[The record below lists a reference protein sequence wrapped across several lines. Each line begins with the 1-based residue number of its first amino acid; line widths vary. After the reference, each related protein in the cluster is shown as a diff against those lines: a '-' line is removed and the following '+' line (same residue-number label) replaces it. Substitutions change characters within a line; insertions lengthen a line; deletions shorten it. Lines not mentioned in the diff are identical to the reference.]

1 MPLTEY
7 SQQLIRAECNENHFA
22 QIGTDGDAYR
32 AKQGRWVSK
41 EGGYYLS
48 KEQGNS
54 RGGENIKIFG
64 KRTSTVPLGRVG
76 LSSTIRP
83 SCERRAVCL
92 IRGMRAGGNKSITAS
107 QGRASLEEG
116 NDSLSSFKRGGG
128 A

>member
-1 MPLTEY
+1 MPIGRSRDAGY
-7 SQQLIRAECNENHFA
+7 QRKAGIISQKSRA
-22 QIGTDGDAYR
+22 IPG
-32 AKQGRWVSK
+32 
-41 EGGYYLS
+41 
-48 KEQGNS
+48 
-54 RGGENIKIFG
+54 GGENIKIFG
-64 KRTSTVPLGRVG
+64 KRTSTVSLGRVG

-116 NDSLSSFKRGGG
+116 NDSLSSFKGGG